1 MRILVT
7 RPVDEAQRTANRLRV
22 LGHETLIAPV
32 LRIEPVPD
40 APIGQAPWGAVVMTS
55 GNAAR
60 ALMAHARCSELIALP
75 VFAVGRQTA
84 EAAKLAGFSD
94 VTSSD
99 GDSSDLIRLINK
111 RIPDRGAPL
120 LYLAGSDI
128 ARDLAGDLAAHGFK
142 VQTVVLYRAKAADA
156 FTDEVAAA
164 MRAGGI
170 DGVLHYSRR
179 STVIFVECARSG
191 GLLREIKALTHFCLS
206 DRAAEPLRD
215 IGATD
220 IRIAR
225 RPDEEALID
234 LLLHS

>member
-7 RPVDEAQRTANRLRV
+7 RPVDEAQRTANRLRA
-22 LGHETLIAPV
+22 LGHETFIAPV

-40 APIGQAPWGAVVMTS
+40 ASIGHAPWGVVVMTS

-60 ALMAHARCSELIALP
+60 ALMAHARCSELTALP

-99 GDSSDLIRLINK
+99 GDGGDLVRLISG
-111 RIPDRGAPL
+111 RISDRAAPL
-120 LYLAGSDI
+120 LYLAGSDV

-164 MRAGGI
+164 MRTGGI
-170 DGVLHYSRR
+170 DGILHYSRR

>member
-7 RPVDEAQRTANRLRV
+7 RPVDEAQRTANRLRA

-32 LRIEPVPD
+32 LRIEPVAD
-40 APIGQAPWGAVVMTS
+40 APIGHAPWRAVVMTS

-99 GDSSDLIRLINK
+99 GDSGDLVRLISA
-111 RIPDRGAPL
+111 RISDRAAPL

-156 FTDEVAAA
+156 FTDEISAA

-179 STVIFVECARSG
+179 STAIFVDCARSG

-206 DRAAEPLRD
+206 DRAAEPLRET
-215 IGATD
+215 GATD